1 MVTLYSDMATGYGPG
16 SAKARKYGET
26 RFFISVKYPNYM
38 MNMCCLQHSKC
49 LKFLQVV
56 EVSGLQEGLVLE
68 LEQEGQVVAMVL
80 VQAAQ
85 VLAHLEALEV

>member
-1 MVTLYSDMATGYGPG
+1 MAQVQPKH
-16 SAKARKYGET
+16 A
-26 RFFISVKYPNYM
+26 
-38 MNMCCLQHSKC
+38 NM
-49 LKFLQVV
+49 VV

-80 VQAAQ
+80 VQVAQ